1 MSDDVDTAQE
11 NNRLI
16 TLMMQV
22 ATMDGKLDI
31 MIGNLAD
38 RVKNLEDKNKGSGGT
53 IVSVIALLISGL
65 MVLITLGGKIT
76 WS

>member
-1 MSDDVDTAQE
+1 MTDDVDTAQE